1 MEICQIAYFVEDV
14 REAAPRMHQIFGA
27 GPFLVSDEIQ
37 LAWAEIRGQ
46 AGDFV
51 HTSAYGQWGNVM
63 MELVQQDSDGHS
75 PFRDMY
81 EPGQEGLHHMAM
93 MVDSLKSAYDHFESQ
108 GFEIAARAQTTSGIE
123 FAFIDTVSKLGHMI
137 EIYEKSDQLTQ
148 FYRYIRE
155 ASTQPFSNP
164 FIDR

>member
-14 REAAPRMHQIFGA
+14 REAVPRMHQTFGA
-27 GPFLVSDEIQ
+27 GPFLVSTKIQ

-46 AGDFV
+46 ACDFV

-63 MELVQQDSDGHS
+63 MELVQQDSDGPS

-81 EPGQEGLHHMAM
+81 EPGQEGIHHMAI
-93 MVDSLKSAYDHFESQ
+93 MVDSLENAYDHFESE
-108 GFEIAARAQTTSGIE
+108 GFKVAAKAQTTTGVE
-123 FAFIDTVSKLGHMI
+123 FAFIDTVSKLGDMI
-137 EIYEKSDQLTQ
+137 EIYEKSEQLTQ
-148 FYRYIRE
+148 FYRFIQQ
-155 ASTQPFSNP
+155 ASEQTFSSP